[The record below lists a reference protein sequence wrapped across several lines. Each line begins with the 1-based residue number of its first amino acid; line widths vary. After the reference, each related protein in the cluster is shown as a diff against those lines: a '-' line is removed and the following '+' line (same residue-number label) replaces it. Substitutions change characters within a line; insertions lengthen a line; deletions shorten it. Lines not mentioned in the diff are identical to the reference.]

1 MQIMP
6 LFVHKDRKTLFRQ
19 FLDGMY
25 DAVVITDPSGHIIEI
40 NPRAVEY
47 FGYEMEEVA
56 DKPISVY
63 VPGLTAPVVQRVRNG
78 MKNDRHMVIDAAGK
92 SKDGGKIA
100 CEIMVASIDF
110 ANPGDLVF
118 TIRNVEKRRNA
129 MIMYRSKANAFRAA
143 VCALCVCDSEGK
155 VRENNA
161 AFREL
166 FDLKSDEAARA
177 VLLGDILEPEASA
190 RGVEAAKAGE
200 TLQLQ
205 TVAKNG
211 IALSVRFSPNSQG
224 RHNYGA
230 VCCFSKV

>member
-1 MQIMP
+1 MP

-47 FGYEMEEVA
+47 FGFEIEEVA

-63 VPGLTAPVVQRVRNG
+63 IPGLTAPVVQRVRNG

-92 SKDGGKIA
+92 CRDGVKIA
-100 CEIMVASIDF
+100 CEITVSSIDF
-110 ANPGDLVF
+110 DNPGDLVF

-129 MIMYRSKANAFRAA
+129 MIMYRSKTNAFRAA
-143 VCALCVCDSEGK
+143 ACALCVCENEGK

-161 AFREL
+161 AFREMFAL
-166 FDLKSDEAARA
+166 ESDEAARRHSL
-177 VLLGDILEPEASA
+177 VDFLEDRDIE
-190 RGVEAAKAGE
+190 RGFEAAKAGE
-200 TLQLQ
+200 TLKFRLA
-205 TVAKNG
+205 AKNG
-211 IALSVRFSPNSQG
+211 TALDAQFSPNSQG
-224 RHNYGA
+224 RHNYGV

>member
-1 MQIMP
+1 MP

-19 FLDGMY
+19 FLAGMY
-25 DAVVITDPSGHIIEI
+25 DAVVVTDPNGHIIEV
-40 NPRAVEY
+40 NSRAVEY
-47 FGYEMEEVA
+47 FGYEMEDVV

-78 MKNDRHMVIDAAGK
+78 MKDDRHMVIDSAGK
-92 SKDGGKIA
+92 RKDGEKIA
-100 CEIMVASIDF
+100 CEIMVTSIDF

-129 MIMYRSKANAFRAA
+129 MVMYRSKANAFRAA
-143 VCALCVCDSEGK
+143 VCALCVCDNEGR

-166 FDLKSDEAARA
+166 FGLESDEAARK
-177 VLLGDILEPEASA
+177 VLLTDILEPGALA
-190 RGVEAAKAGE
+190 RGFEAAKNGG
-200 TLQLQ
+200 TLQLGLSDR
-205 TVAKNG
+205 NG
-211 IALSVRFSPNSQG
+211 TALSAQFSPNIQG
-224 RHNYGA
+224 RHNYGV